1 MALFKLIQL
10 FIIRK
15 SKEKDEAGYTSTEF
29 LRESLLFIA
38 AVETCL
44 I

>member
-10 FIIRK
+10 CNIRK
-15 SKEKDEAGYTSTEF
+15 SKEKDEAGYTSPVF
-29 LRESLLFIA
+29 SRESLLFLA